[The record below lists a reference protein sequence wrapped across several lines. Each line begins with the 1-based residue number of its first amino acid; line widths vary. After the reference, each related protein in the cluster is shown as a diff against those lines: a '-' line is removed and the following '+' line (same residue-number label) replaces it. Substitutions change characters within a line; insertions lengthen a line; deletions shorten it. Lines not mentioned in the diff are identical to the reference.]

1 MIAMVDVQP
10 PYFGDQLS
18 RTDIVFDHH
27 PQPVSYEAS
36 FKDIRVKY
44 GATSTILTRL
54 SKKPPCLK
62 ISHRRKTTLCYTR
75 AIAAVNRTQQT
86 RRSYGK
92 V

>member
-36 FKDIRVKY
+36 FRDIQGEIR
-44 GATSTILTRL
+44 ATSTILTEYL
-54 SKKPPCLK
+54 SANGC
-62 ISHRRKTTLCYTR
+62 
-75 AIAAVNRTQQT
+75 
-86 RRSYGK
+86 
-92 V
+92 